1 VLHRVRIAR
10 RSLVHHLAYNDDV
23 AAGRLAVFRG
33 GPSRTGNK
41 APIPGFIGAGRA
53 MRKNGQLV
61 AARRVALKMGRRPRC
76 AVRTRSR
83 ASLVAGPHDSKR
95 TRPDVRRSIPTK
107 PTAHFEHIDVT
118 TICETVHWFT
128 YETSSRVIRQ
138 SCSLRW
144 TIGPSFCSR
153 AKGWVKKTA
162 AKPISQA
169 ITAIVA
175 NQNVFLKIPGNVCVR
190 VTHNH

>member
-76 AVRTRSR
+76 AVRTRSL
-83 ASLVAGPHDSKR
+83 ASLVAGHMTRNAHARMCGGASLPSQRLILNTSTSPLYARRYTGLPMRHRAESSVNLVRCGGLLGHRFAVARKDGLKKR
-95 TRPDVRRSIPTK
+95 
-107 PTAHFEHIDVT
+107 
-118 TICETVHWFT
+118 
-128 YETSSRVIRQ
+128 
-138 SCSLRW
+138 LL
-144 TIGPSFCSR
+144 
-153 AKGWVKKTA
+153 
-162 AKPISQA
+162 SQ
-169 ITAIVA
+169 
-175 NQNVFLKIPGNVCVR
+175 
-190 VTHNH
+190 